1 MSPSDDGNM
10 LYILNFD
17 KILNKN
23 VTELALI
30 NPVVTIKKNKV
41 SLITKEK
48 RYVYNN
54 TIESNDYYI
63 GDIIIYKG
71 TRYIVI
77 KIKKI
82 NA

>member
-23 VTELALI
+23 VTELALT

>member
-23 VTELALI
+23 VTELALT

-77 KIKKI
+77 RIKKI

>member
-23 VTELALI
+23 VTELALT

-48 RYVYNN
+48 
-54 TIESNDYYI
+54 TDYEI
-63 GDIIIYKG
+63 P
-71 TRYIVI
+71 
-77 KIKKI
+77 
-82 NA
+82 